1 MKITTTGKGIR
12 IGKRLEER
20 ITGKM
25 QKFDKFFG
33 EEGSFNIKI
42 RPEGSVMVV
51 EITLKLD
58 TKIYRAEA
66 RDEEILTAID
76 KTVDKLESQIRRQK
90 TKFMKKKKEYPQIV
104 SFLEEEPDTDFD
116 FEMDDEKKIIKR
128 KSFELRPMTSE
139 DAILTMEM

>member
-58 TKIYRAEA
+58 T
-66 RDEEILTAID
+66 
-76 KTVDKLESQIRRQK
+76 
-90 TKFMKKKKEYPQIV
+90 
-104 SFLEEEPDTDFD
+104 
-116 FEMDDEKKIIKR
+116 
-128 KSFELRPMTSE
+128 
-139 DAILTMEM
+139 